1 MTRYE
6 ASFNG
11 GPSHGDIIPLS
22 KLQDTYTVTKVYDT
36 GLCTES
42 KYSLRKVENNVVMY
56 DLIEERFLKY
66 VNYLERDPR

>member
-1 MTRYE
+1 MTKYV
-6 ASFNG
+6 AHFNG
-11 GPSHGDIIPLS
+11 GPAHGDVIPVPLVLEIY
-22 KLQDTYTVTKVYDT
+22 KVTKVYDT

-42 KYSLRKVENNVVMY
+42 KYSLRKVEDNVVMY